1 MNGFFCCSRN
11 RIKMKCGI
19 WWIFYAGSKEK
30 NGFQWNLSENLSF
43 RGNGEG
49 KGKTIKTLP
58 EKKKGPER
66 VQEVMT
72 E

>member
-1 MNGFFCCSRN
+1 MPDQ
-11 RIKMKCGI
+11 K
-19 WWIFYAGSKEK
+19 K

>member
-1 MNGFFCCSRN
+1 MPDQ
-11 RIKMKCGI
+11 K
-19 WWIFYAGSKEK
+19 K
-30 NGFQWNLSENLSF
+30 NGFQWNLSVNLSF

-66 VQEVMT
+66 VLKVMT